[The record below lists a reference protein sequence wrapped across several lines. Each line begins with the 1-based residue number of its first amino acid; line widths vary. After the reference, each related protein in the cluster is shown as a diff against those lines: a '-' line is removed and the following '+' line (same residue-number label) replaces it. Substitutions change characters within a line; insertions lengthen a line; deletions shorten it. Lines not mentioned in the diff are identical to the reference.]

1 MATVPTSNKTAIDVL
16 HEAFTQKQIDDLRD
30 EDLNAGY
37 SVSGVLIAVVAFG
50 CLIGTLGVWLA
61 TW

>member
-1 MATVPTSNKTAIDVL
+1 MATVPSPNKTTIDAL
-16 HEAFTQKQIDDLRD
+16 HEVFTQKQIDELRD

-37 SVSGVLIAVVAFG
+37 TVSGVLIAVVAFG

-61 TW
+61 T